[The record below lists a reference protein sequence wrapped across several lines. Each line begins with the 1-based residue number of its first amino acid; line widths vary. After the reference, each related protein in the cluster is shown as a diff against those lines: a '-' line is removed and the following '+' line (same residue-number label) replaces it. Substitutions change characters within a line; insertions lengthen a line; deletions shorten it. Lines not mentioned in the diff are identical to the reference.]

1 MVEEKRKRFSA
12 ILQSL
17 DVGDE
22 PASLD
27 SKDKLFRRSFIPA
40 LKHFFLGKAIERD
53 IQLHGVKML
62 GVKLKPLFLGKFR
75 RIKGPVPPMGI
86 VIAARPDED
95 HPLTL
100 SLSPADCV
108 IIIEKPLLL
117 QDGAGDQ
124 VTKL

>member
-1 MVEEKRKRFSA
+1 MVQEKRKRFPA

-17 DVGDE
+17 NVGDE

-53 IQLHGVKML
+53 IQLHRVKIL
-62 GVKLKPLFLGKFR
+62 GVKLKPLFLGKVR

-86 VIAARPDED
+86 IITARPDEYHSSIGVED
-95 HPLTL
+95 SNMESGRWIWHPSPLYFPL
-100 SLSPADCV
+100 SVP
-108 IIIEKPLLL
+108 
-117 QDGAGDQ
+117 
-124 VTKL
+124 